1 MADLQSTVKLS
12 VDGYAEREVMKV
24 DYTFTQATD
33 IEGQIAGIPRG
44 GRIVVKVKAQND
56 GNVDLLSWMLAPHLA
71 KSGKV
76 EFQKSTDGSTMKAIE
91 FEDAYCVDYAENWT
105 EAEVNPKGEVV
116 KTPLHSETI
125 TLSCRQITLGAAE
138 YSLPWK

>member
-12 VDGYAEREVMKV
+12 VDGFEEREVLQV

-33 IEGQIAGIPRG
+33 IDGQIAGIPRG
-44 GRIVVKVKAQND
+44 GKIVIKVKARND
-56 GNVDLLSWMLAPHLA
+56 GNVELLSWMLEPHTA

-76 EFQKSTDGSTMKAIE
+76 EFQKSTDGSTMKSIE
-91 FEDAYCVDYAENWT
+91 FEDSYCVDYAESWT

-125 TLSCRQITLGAAE
+125 TLSCRQITLGAAQ

>member
-33 IEGQIAGIPRG
+33 IEGQIACIPRG
-44 GRIVVKVKAQND
+44 GRIIVKVKALND

-71 KSGKV
+71 KGGNIA
-76 EFQKSTDGSTMKAIE
+76 FQKSTDGSTMKTIE
-91 FEDAYCVDYAENWT
+91 FVDAYCVDYAENWT